1 MNARRVGLFGGSFDP
16 VHNAHLALARLALD
30 HLGLD
35 EVIWVPAGHPWQK
48 ARRLAPAEDRLAMV
62 RAAIEGEPRFQADDC
77 EIRRSGPSYTLDTV
91 RDLAVRRPDVG
102 AWFLILGED
111 QYSGLPTW
119 QGWQELLRCVTLVV
133 AARDGRQPQPGQ
145 LLRDTPHR
153 LVVLPL
159 PPLAIS
165 STLVRSRLAARE
177 PIDTLVPPAVAGYI
191 ARHRLYLPD

>member
-1 MNARRVGLFGGSFDP
+1 MGARRVGLFGGSFDP

-48 ARRLAPAEDRLAMV
+48 ARRLALAEHRLAMV
-62 RAAIEGEPRFQADDC
+62 RAAIEGEPRFQTDDC

-91 RDLAVRRPDVG
+91 RELAMRRPDVG

-111 QYSGLPTW
+111 QYAGLPTW
-119 QGWQELLRCVTLVV
+119 QGWRELLQCVTLVV
-133 AARDGRQPQPGQ
+133 AAREGRQPQPGE

-165 STLVRSRLAARE
+165 STLVRSRLAAHE

-191 ARHRLYLPD
+191 ARHRLYLTD

>member
-177 PIDTLVPPAVAGYI
+177 PIDTLGPPAVAGYI